1 MDKFEVISMDRLVKI
16 YLKIRSAESELT
28 KDYDSKLAEL
38 KEERKIVANSIK
50 DQMKAAGD
58 IKSLRT
64 PSGTVVLTTK
74 TLYWTQDWD
83 AFKEFVMQHNAV
95 DLLERRIAQTNMTK
109 FLEANPGAVPP
120 GLNADSEIVV
130 SVRKPS

>member
-83 AFKEFVMQHNAV
+83 AFKEFVMKHNAV